1 MQLMRHPLGLL
12 GLALAAPGLLLL
24 GYLVSLKRSVALGRN
39 LPVLQALGM
48 GACMRLNKHVVFH
61 MYGVYGLTLQAQA
74 QAKCDLLAA
83 QAGEITPRHVC
94 FLGSSTFTYWR
105 NLREDFA
112 PGRLV
117 YNAGFG
123 GSTTLDL
130 FPCLNGLVFRF
141 APQTIVY
148 YCGINDVGAGRTG
161 REAFQGFAEFVAE
174 VRKQL
179 PQARVVYVG
188 MILSP
193 YHLFCGNA
201 REVGLG
207 NGLAKEFCERQGA
220 NMAFV
225 DTQTLHS
232 RSLYVN
238 DGLHLNDHGHRL
250 LGELILPA
258 L

>member
-1 MQLMRHPLGLL
+1 MHRRLGLGL
-12 GLALAAPGLLLL
+12 GLALAAPGLVLL

-39 LPVLQALGM
+39 LPALQALGM
-48 GACMRLNKHVVFH
+48 DACMRLNKHVVFH

-83 QAGEITPRHVC
+83 QAAEITPGHVC
-94 FLGSSTFTYWR
+94 FVGSSTFTYWR

-112 PGRLV
+112 RAGRLV

-123 GSTTLDL
+123 GSATRDL
-130 FPCLNGLVFRF
+130 FPCLDGLVFRF
-141 APQTIVY
+141 SPQTIVY
-148 YCGINDVGAGRTG
+148 YCGINDVGAGSSG
-161 REAFQGFAEFVAE
+161 REAFEGFAEFVAQ
-174 VRKQL
+174 VRKRL
-179 PQARVVYVG
+179 PHTRVVYVG

-201 REVGLG
+201 HEVGLG
-207 NGLAKEFCERQGA
+207 NGLAKQFCERQGA

-225 DTQTLHS
+225 DTQTLHA
-232 RSLYVN
+232 RALYVN

-250 LGELILPA
+250 LGELIHPA
-258 L
+258 I